1 MRTCSKILSATMLA
15 LFCVPALAQD
25 ESDELN
31 SARREAEQMRAQ
43 EVEEVREIRKQ
54 VARERVREMESRS
67 VEVEVRMRQAE
78 RALEI
83 AAQEVAELSIR
94 QLPRTATIERIVR
107 NSGGPVLGVTISGQ
121 DNDEPV
127 EGVAVNGVSP
137 GGAAADAGLR
147 AGDVITAIN
156 GELFTS
162 ENSQVA
168 SEKLLNFMTGVEN
181 GDELSVDFLRNGK
194 SQSVEL
200 IPQQAHVRAF
210 TIDFDGDFDFASDGV
225 VPPNIHVAPPGS
237 VFARSIWMANSSSF
251 GDMEIIK
258 LTERLGSYFGTTE
271 GLLIVRAPENDEL
284 QLQDGDVIR
293 EIDGRV
299 PTSVSHAMRILGS
312 YESGETVKIDIMRD
326 KRKKTVSIEMPDDRQ
341 SRVPQ
346 GIAPNVHVLPQGN
359 VIVPRRVTQ

>member
-1 MRTCSKILSATMLA
+1 MRTCSKILPATMLA
-15 LFCVPALAQD
+15 LFCVAANAQD
-25 ESDELN
+25 EADEAD
-31 SARREAEQMRAQ
+31 SARREAEQMREQA
-43 EVEEVREIRKQ
+43 EELREVREQ
-54 VARERVREMESRS
+54 VARERVRELEERS
-67 VEVEVRMRQAE
+67 VEVDVRMREAE

-83 AAQEVAELSIR
+83 AAQEVAELSMR
-94 QLPRTATIERIVR
+94 QLPRTAIIERIVR
-107 NSGGPVLGVTISGQ
+107 ASGGPVLGVTISGQ

-127 EGVAVNGVSP
+127 EGVEVNGVSP

-156 GELFTS
+156 GESFTS
-162 ENSQVA
+162 ENSQAA
-168 SEKLLNFMTGVEN
+168 SEKLLDFMTGVEN

-210 TIDFDGDFDFASDGV
+210 SFDFDGDEFVS
-225 VPPNIHVAPPGS
+225 PPNVHVAPDSIP
-237 VFARSIWMANSSSF
+237 FEQFIWMGNSSSF
-251 GDMEIIK
+251 GDMEMVK
-258 LTERLGSYFGTTE
+258 LTERLGSYFGTEE

-293 EIDGRV
+293 EIDGRT

-326 KRKKTVSIEMPDDRQ
+326 KRKKTLSIEMPDNRQ
-341 SRVPQ
+341 GRAQPP
-346 GIAPNVHVLPQGN
+346 IAPTVHDLPPGN
-359 VIVPRRVTQ
+359 VVVPRRVTQ

>member
-1 MRTCSKILSATMLA
+1 MRNCRKILSVTMLA
-15 LFCVPALAQD
+15 LFCLPALAQN
-25 ESDELN
+25 EPGEVE
-31 SARREAEQMRAQ
+31 SARREAERMRVQ
-43 EVEEVREIRKQ
+43 EVEELREVREE
-54 VARERVREMESRS
+54 VVREMENRS
-67 VEVEVRMRQAE
+67 VEVEVRMREAE

-83 AAQEVAELSIR
+83 AAQEVAELSMR
-94 QLPRTATIERIVR
+94 QLPRSATIERIVR
-107 NSGGPVLGVTISGQ
+107 ASGGPVLGVTISGQ

-127 EGVAVNGVSP
+127 EGVEVNGVSP

-156 GELFTS
+156 GESFTS

-168 SEKLLNFMTGVEN
+168 SEKLLDFMTGVEN

-200 IPQQAHVRAF
+200 IPQQSHVRAF
-210 TIDFDGDFDFASDGV
+210 TFDFDGDEFVS
-225 VPPNIHVAPPGS
+225 PNIHVAPGGGP
-237 VFARSIWMANSSSF
+237 FEQFLWMGNSSSF
-251 GDMEIIK
+251 GDMEMVK

-312 YESGETVKIDIMRD
+312 YETGETVKIDIMRD

-341 SRVPQ
+341 SRVSP
-346 GIAPNVHVLPQGN
+346 GTAPNVHVLPPGN

>member
-31 SARREAEQMRAQ
+31 SARREAEQLRAQ
-43 EVEEVREIRKQ
+43 EIEEVREIREQ

-67 VEVEVRMRQAE
+67 VEVEVRMREAE
-78 RALEI
+78 RALDI
-83 AAQEVAELSIR
+83 AAQEVAELSMR
-94 QLPRTATIERIVR
+94 QLPRTAIIERIVR
-107 NSGGPVLGVTISGQ
+107 SSGGPVLGVTISGQ
-121 DNDEPV
+121 DNDGPV
-127 EGVAVNGVSP
+127 EGVEVNGVSP

-156 GELFTS
+156 GESFTS

-168 SEKLLNFMTGVEN
+168 SEKLLDFMTGVEN
-181 GDELSVDFLRNGK
+181 GDELSVDYLRNGK

-210 TIDFDGDFDFASDGV
+210 TFDFDGDDV
-225 VPPNIHVAPPGS
+225 VPPNIHVAPGGGP
-237 VFARSIWMANSSSF
+237 FEQFLWMGNSSSF
-251 GDMEIIK
+251 GDMEMVK
-258 LTERLGSYFGTTE
+258 LTERLGSYFGTKE

-341 SRVPQ
+341 SRELS
-346 GIAPNVHVLPQGN
+346 GIAPNAHVLPPGN

>member
-1 MRTCSKILSATMLA
+1 MRTCSKILSAMMLA
-15 LFCVPALAQD
+15 LICVPALAQD
-25 ESDELN
+25 ESDEMD
-31 SARREAEQMRAQ
+31 SARREAERMRAQ
-43 EVEEVREIRKQ
+43 EIEQLREVREQ
-54 VARERVREMESRS
+54 VARERVREIESRS
-67 VEVEVRMRQAE
+67 VEVEVRMREAE

-107 NSGGPVLGVTISGQ
+107 SSGGPVLGVTISGQ

-127 EGVAVNGVSP
+127 EGVEVNGVSP

-156 GELFTS
+156 GESFTS

-168 SEKLLNFMTGVEN
+168 SEKLLDFMTGVEN

-200 IPQQAHVRAF
+200 IPQQSHVRAF
-210 TIDFDGDFDFASDGV
+210 TFDFDSDDFVSPNVHA
-225 VPPNIHVAPPGS
+225 VPVGGQ
-237 VFARSIWMANSSSF
+237 FEQFLWMANSSSF
-251 GDMEIIK
+251 GDMEMVK
-258 LTERLGSYFGTTE
+258 LTERLGSYFGTNE
-271 GLLIVRAPENDEL
+271 GLLIVRAPENDGL

-312 YESGETVKIDIMRD
+312 YETGETVKIDIMRD

-341 SRVPQ
+341 SRVPP
-346 GIAPNVHVLPQGN
+346 GIAPNVHVLPPGN
-359 VIVPRRVTQ
+359 VVVPRRVTE